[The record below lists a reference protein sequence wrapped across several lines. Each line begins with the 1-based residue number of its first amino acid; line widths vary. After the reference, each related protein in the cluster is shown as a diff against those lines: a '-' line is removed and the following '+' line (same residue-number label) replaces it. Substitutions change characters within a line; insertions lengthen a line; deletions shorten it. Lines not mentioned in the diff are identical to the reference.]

1 MKTLPTLIALAA
13 ITAMSACQKPSV
25 PATEKTAAAPITE
38 GEAATLADNMVT
50 VWESADAAKIKAL
63 YAPGVV
69 AFDYAIAGLPANRA
83 DFDKRQDAF
92 VAFKIDKEEQLER
105 QIQILDADTFIVSG
119 TWRGSS
125 TALPANNGDVRCTD
139 VFEKADGNWSIVNEH
154 CSAVPK
160 SA

>member
-1 MKTLPTLIALAA
+1 MNTLSTLIALAVIA
-13 ITAMSACQKPSV
+13 TTTACQKPAA
-25 PATEKTAAAPITE
+25 PAAEANAVAPITE
-38 GEAATLADNMVT
+38 AEAATLADRMVA

-69 AFDYAIAGLPANRA
+69 AFDYAIGGLPADRVE
-83 DFDKRQDAF
+83 FDKRQDAF
-92 VAFKIDKEEQLER
+92 AAFKIDKEEQLER

-125 TALPANNGDVRCTD
+125 TAIPANNGDVRCTD
-139 VFEKADGNWSIVNEH
+139 VFQKTDGNWSIVNEH
-154 CSAVPK
+154 CSVVPK